1 MIFQSAKTTITKL
14 LQGKHAPFLTIVH
27 YVIHIWTKLVVQIL
41 NSLCFTTKI
50 EALLAFV
57 YNYYV
62 HSPKQALEQS
72 KLNCK
77 RQG

>member
-1 MIFQSAKTTITKL
+1 MIFQGVKTTITKL

-27 YVIHIWTKLVVQIL
+27 CVIHRWTKLVMQIL
-41 NSLCFTTKI
+41 NPLCFTMKI

-62 HSPKQALEQS
+62 HSPKQTVEQS
-72 KLNCK
+72 KLTCK
-77 RQG
+77 GRG